1 MFLESPLN
9 EDKLHTI
16 LKSHDSQQTGQ
27 IDYEL
32 FFSAKKFINK
42 VSRQNKMFSEKKSEI
57 ASTCSL
63 LSHKLN
69 VFNKFLVM
77 VLDQYVPTSKYY
89 VYVFCIKQGILTTF
103 ASEIMFL
110 TRNIF
115 CVCVCCETTP
125 TKALIAIL
133 VLLTKCASSCYILY
147 GFQ

>member
-1 MFLESPLN
+1 VFLESPLN

-77 VLDQYVPTSKYY
+77 VLDQYAPTSKYFI
-89 VYVFCIKQGILTTF
+89 YVFLYQ
-103 ASEIMFL
+103 
-110 TRNIF
+110 TRYFNDF
-115 CVCVCCETTP
+115 C
-125 TKALIAIL
+125 
-133 VLLTKCASSCYILY
+133 
-147 GFQ
+147 F